1 MSVEV
6 AARTRVRPPLP
17 AWRIVSESIA
27 AQRRIPIY
35 ECGEPM
41 VDLREA
47 CPEVVLGMPPQR
59 IAEQPSCVYLRA
71 TPAQML
77 KRAAA
82 LLPDSYRLRVGT
94 AHRSLATQARGYWNY
109 YLRLRR
115 QHPAW
120 PEATLRRWAN
130 DFFHPPDV
138 PESPPGHCTGGAV
151 DVSILGPDGEPLD
164 MVSPLRD
171 QPYARYTYVPGL
183 SPEARRNR
191 DLLIRVMSEAG
202 FSNYRG
208 EWWHWSYG
216 DICWA
221 LRTGQPYAIYGLIAP
236 GGTLDEL
243 QQG

>member
-1 MSVEV
+1 MAVEV
-6 AARTRVRPPLP
+6 ATRRRVRPSLP

-27 AQRRIPIY
+27 AQRRIPIR

-41 VDLREA
+41 VDLREV
-47 CPEVVLGMPPQR
+47 CPEIVLGMSPQR

-82 LLPDSYRLRVGT
+82 LLPDGYRLRVGT

-109 YLRLRR
+109 YMRLRR
-115 QHPAW
+115 EHPNW

-164 MVSPLRD
+164 MVSPLKD
-171 QPYARYTYVPGL
+171 KPYARYTYVPGL
-183 SPEARRNR
+183 SPEAQRNR

-221 LRTGQPYAIYGLIAP
+221 LRTGQLYAIYGLIAP
-236 GGTLDEL
+236 GGTLEEVKR
-243 QQG
+243 